1 MATPGYAILD
11 AEGKL
16 ISVEDTIAEAFGVAS
31 DSGARQVVVE
41 DEPHDLGGM
50 LGDAYGLGEPDVASV
65 APAKAFDATGLP
77 KLDLRGVMRMSKDEA
92 HQKIRPYMPTERRRQ
107 GQMVPVPIYDRVAG
121 TYKALL
127 GQNYKTGKT
136 GDDDVQRK
144 IRGMG
149 YSGSE
154 VQGLSILPYS
164 LARGL
169 ESGDEQGQ
177 RMQRMLKHQDEY
189 PKFRT
194 MCAGSNAA
202 CRQSC
207 LVYAGQ
213 NEADPYNVVSKAA
226 RTEALLSQ
234 PEAFVR
240 LLVESIRVHTTR
252 ISDAGWLPFIRLNV
266 FSDVVWEIFVPG
278 LFDHF
283 ANVRFYDYT
292 KVPGRR
298 PPQNY
303 DLTFS
308 FSGTNAK
315 AATAELERGKRVAV
329 VFLLKGGLHERRRSA
344 LPEEWCGFK
353 VVDGDVSDLRPLDP
367 GGVVVGLRWK
377 MPMHDAAARD
387 TSSAF
392 VVKVWKE
399 CGSLVAATS
408 ARQEPIKDADASG
421 EEE

>member
-1 MATPGYAILD
+1 MATPGYAVVD
-11 AEGKL
+11 AYGKL
-16 ISVEDTIAEAFGVAS
+16 ISVESTATDAVGVAA
-31 DSGARQVVVE
+31 GFARQVVVE
-41 DEPHDLGGM
+41 DEPADLHGM
-50 LGDAYGLGEPDVASV
+50 LGDAFLGEGDVTSV
-65 APAKAFDATGLP
+65 APAKAFVATGLP
-77 KLDLRGVMRMSKDEA
+77 KLDLGHVMRMSKEEA
-92 HQKIRPYMPTERRRQ
+92 HRILRPYFPTERRRK

-121 TYKALL
+121 MYKAIL

-144 IRGMG
+144 IRMMG
-149 YSGSE
+149 FSGSE

-164 LARGL
+164 LVLGL
-169 ESGDEQGQ
+169 NSGDEQGA
-177 RMQRMLKHQDEY
+177 RMQRMLKHQGEY

-240 LLVESIRVHTTR
+240 MLVESIRVHTSR
-252 ISDAGWLPFIRLNV
+252 ISEAGWLPFIRLNV
-266 FSDVVWEIFVPG
+266 FSDVVWELFVPG
-278 LFDHF
+278 LFEHF
-283 ANVRFYDYT
+283 AQVRFYDYT
-292 KVPGRR
+292 KVPGRK
-298 PPQNY
+298 PPENY

-308 FSGTNAK
+308 YSGTNAK

-329 VFLLKGGLHERRRSA
+329 VFLLKGGLHERRRSP
-344 LPEEWCGFK
+344 LPDEWCGFK
-353 VVDGDVSDLRPLDP
+353 VVDGDISDLRPLDP

-387 TSSAF
+387 TNTAF
-392 VVKVWKE
+392 VVKIYEE
-399 CGSLVAATS
+399 CGELVAATS
-408 ARQEPIKDADASG
+408 ARQEPIVDADAHG
-421 EEE
+421 EE

>member
-1 MATPGYAILD
+1 MATPGYAVLD

-16 ISVEDTIAEAFGVAS
+16 ISVEPSAMDAVGVAG

-41 DEPHDLGGM
+41 DEPADLHGV
-50 LGDAYGLGEPDVASV
+50 LGDAYGLGDPDVATV
-65 APAKAFDATGLP
+65 APAKAFIATGLP
-77 KLDLRGVMRMSKDEA
+77 RLDLDDVMRMSKEEA
-92 HQKIRPYMPTERRRQ
+92 HRKLRPYFPTERHR
-107 GQMVPVPIYDRVAG
+107 AG
-121 TYKALL
+121 KVITSLVFDKVSGLYKALL

-136 GDDDVQRK
+136 GDDEVQRK
-144 IRGMG
+144 IRAMG
-149 YSGSE
+149 FSGSE

-164 LARGL
+164 LALGL
-169 ESGDEQGQ
+169 SSGDEQGA
-177 RMQRMLKHQDEY
+177 RMQRLLKHQGEY

-213 NEADPYNVVSKAA
+213 NESDPYNVISKAA

-240 LLVESIRVHTTR
+240 MLAESIRLHTTR
-252 ISDAGWLPFIRLNV
+252 ISGAGWLPFIRLNV
-266 FSDVVWEIFVPG
+266 FSDIPWELFVPG

-283 ANVRFYDYT
+283 RDVRFYDYT

-298 PPQNY
+298 PPSNY

-315 AATAELERGKRVAV
+315 AAHAELERGKRIAV
-329 VFLLKGGLHERRRSA
+329 VFLLKGGMVERRHSP
-344 LPEEWCGFK
+344 LPPEWCGFK
-353 VVDGDVSDLRPLDP
+353 TVDGDVSDLRPLDP

-377 MPMHDAAARD
+377 MPMHDKAARD
-387 TSSAF
+387 TNTAF
-392 VVKVWKE
+392 VVKVWEE

-408 ARQEPIKDADASG
+408 ARQEPIHDADQG
-421 EEE
+421 EE